1 MRDARNRI
9 VIASVLATGAALLA
23 GCFPT
28 TDGDTPPSPP
38 SPVVTAPNPPPSSSP
53 ASTPDPWAG
62 YFDDTAKA
70 DPGAYDSQFWG
81 SFGDPGGVFPV
92 QNEDQRL
99 AAGTYIAEV
108 VCAGAPEV
116 QASFTDLGGE
126 PLGEAI
132 TVTCPGSVMVDIEL
146 AEPGIIM
153 MLDTQR
159 EPGAY
164 LVRFTPVD

>member
-1 MRDARNRI
+1 MAGALAAAAI
-9 VIASVLATGAALLA
+9 VLA
-23 GCFPT
+23 GCFPAA
-28 TDGDTPPSPP
+28 DGETPPSASSPAWSPAP
-38 SPVVTAPNPPPSSSP
+38 SSPAPSSSP

-62 YFDDTAKA
+62 YFDDTAKT

>member
-1 MRDARNRI
+1 MRDSRNRI
-9 VIASVLATGAALLA
+9 IIAGVLATGAVLLV

-28 TDGDTPPSPP
+28 TDGDTPPSPA
-38 SPVVTAPNPPPSSSP
+38 SPVVTTANSSTPSSP

-108 VCAGAPEV
+108 MCAGASEV
-116 QASFTDLGGE
+116 QASFTDLDGE
-126 PLGEAI
+126 PLGEDI
-132 TVTCPGSVMVDIEL
+132 TVTCPGSVMIDVEL
-146 AEPGIIM
+146 TEPGIIM

-164 LVRFTPVD
+164 LVRFTAGD